1 MQGSKDRKNCQASM
15 ATGATNW
22 VQGTNPMVG
31 ANTLR
36 RVDNFVKAL
45 SFELTKN
52 ELDLS
57 NEPYVTKATLAMVNE
72 SFIAPR

>member
-1 MQGSKDRKNCQASM
+1 
-15 ATGATNW
+15 
-22 VQGTNPMVG
+22 MVG